1 MGTKPE
7 TEILNVLLDNYEKS
21 KSFTGTNKNT
31 QTFKVS
37 IGSLFPRYLD
47 HAEFEYYTKL
57 NASVAFLLSKDFV
70 SVTKKKSGEIT
81 YVTLNVAKL
90 DDIYAYVKRI
100 PRRKIQDEILRLLV
114 FYGNADNY
122 TGIRTGGTDSI
133 NVGAEIFLQKAL
145 CKDGKIPVVKET
157 RNIFRRE
164 EENPLILYAENQK
177 QRIEKNQNVLFF
189 EGDMAEYND
198 VLRAAK
204 AVWENREEIFIRE
217 LSVKLFN
224 NSKQLEKLESKVRSL
239 LFAYGSY
246 EDKDTVF
253 EEHNVIKTPTYVM
266 VKGCGVLDCGETIDL
281 SKIKGDL
288 GLSTATLKAL
298 KHVTL
303 GGAGVITIENL
314 TAFHRY
320 EPKNEMAV
328 YLGGFH
334 NQVKRDFLT
343 MVYAENPGCRF
354 RHFGDIDAGGFY
366 ILEHLK
372 LKTGVAF
379 EPWGM
384 DCAVLEKYKDNVLP
398 LTDRD
403 RKRIQDLLEKDL
415 PYKDVLEYM
424 LAHNCKL
431 EQEAVV

>member
-1 MGTKPE
+1 M
-7 TEILNVLLDNYEKS
+7 
-21 KSFTGTNKNT
+21 
-31 QTFKVS
+31 
-37 IGSLFPRYLD
+37 
-47 HAEFEYYTKL
+47 
-57 NASVAFLLSKDFV
+57 AFLLSKDFV

-133 NVGAEIFLQKAL
+133 HVGAEIFLQKL

-157 RNIFRRE
+157 GNIFRRE

-189 EGDMAEYND
+189 DGDMAEYND

-303 GGAGVITIENL
+303 GDAGVITIENL

-372 LKTGVAF
+372 LKTGIAF